1 MIPVRSDRP
10 CNEYWNNKEQKIV
23 KFIPRYA
30 IAKDVEKWEKENG
43 DDLNAFAEFY
53 PSGVCRIVSTAGC
66 PEGGCKIQDQDRTC
80 YSFSTKSRN
89 KFLKKLLSISPY
101 GFDFYFA
108 TVTIPNNKHAKIN
121 LENYKKA
128 VHTFLQRL
136 SRYHLDAFAKT
147 EFHKSG
153 IPHLH
158 LIIVSEPDLSLI
170 YDKVLKS
177 KIRVYPH
184 DETKESYI
192 RALVLSLWLDILHT
206 YFINFYSRFNNRI
219 YWSAVCAST
228 QCDYVKDFSKACYY
242 IAKYTC
248 KSEKKDNYQNRI
260 PFPFVG
266 LRFVH
271 KSLQNYGKKLYSEK
285 KVVYKISDT
294 LFHQLRLQT
303 IDDIKM
309 DCLEKKKPYKGGI
322 LNGFFYKNSDNLA
335 DKLSNSCF
343 ASPAFVNYKIPN

>member
-1 MIPVRSDRP
+1 MIPVRSDRYT
-10 CNEYWNNKEQKIV
+10 NEYWNNKEQKIV
-23 KFIPRYA
+23 KFIPRLA
-30 IAKDVEKWEKENG
+30 IAKDVERWEKENG
-43 DDLNAFAEFY
+43 DDLNALVEFY
-53 PSGVCRIVSTAGC
+53 PSGVCRVVSTAGC
-66 PEGGCKIQDQDRTC
+66 PQGSTKIEKKDRTC
-80 YSFSTKSRN
+80 YSFSKNSRN
-89 KFLKKLLSISPY
+89 KFLKKLLSISPD

-158 LIIVSEPDLSLI
+158 LIIVSEPDLTLI

-184 DETKESYI
+184 DENKKSFI
-192 RALVLSLWLDILHT
+192 RALVLALWLDILGT
-206 YFINFYSRFNNRI
+206 YFINFNSRFNNRLF
-219 YWSAVCAST
+219 WACCSASV
-228 QCDYVKDFSKACYY
+228 QCDIVNDFSKAVYY
-242 IAKYTC
+242 ISKYTC
-248 KSEKKDNYQNRI
+248 KNDDYQNRI
-260 PFPFVG
+260 PSAFVG

-271 KSLQNYGKKLYSEK
+271 KSLQNFGKKLYSEK
-285 KVVYKISDT
+285 KVVYKISDS

-309 DCLEKKKPYKGGI
+309 DCLEKKKPYKGRI
-322 LNGFFYKNSDNLA
+322 LNGFFYKDYT
-335 DKLSNSCF
+335 KLSNQLSNSDF
-343 ASPAFVNYKIPN
+343 ASPAFISH

>member
-1 MIPVRSDRP
+1 MIPVRSDRYTI
-10 CNEYWNNKEQKIV
+10 EYWNNKEQKIV
-23 KFIPRYA
+23 KFIPRLA
-30 IAKDVEKWEKENG
+30 IERDVERWEKENG
-43 DDLNAFAEFY
+43 EDLNAFAEFY

-66 PEGGCKIQDQDRTC
+66 PQGSTKIEEKDRTC
-80 YSFSTKSRN
+80 YKFSSKSRN
-89 KFLKKLLSISPY
+89 RFYKKLLSIRPDDH
-101 GFDFYFA
+101 DFYFA

-136 SRYHLDAFAKT
+136 SRYHLDTFAKT

-177 KIRVYPH
+177 KIKVYPH
-184 DETKESYI
+184 DETKKSFI
-192 RALVLSLWLDILHT
+192 RALVLSLWLDILGT
-206 YFINFYSRFNNRI
+206 YFINFNSRFNNRLF
-219 YWSAVCAST
+219 WACCSASV
-228 QCDYVKDFSKACYY
+228 QCDIVNDFSKAVYY
-242 IAKYTC
+242 ISKYTC
-248 KSEKKDNYQNRI
+248 KNDDYQNRI
-260 PFPFVG
+260 PYPFVG

-271 KSLQNYGKKLYSEK
+271 KSLKNFGKKLYSEK

-294 LFHQLRLQT
+294 LFHQLRLKT

-309 DCLEKKKPYKGGI
+309 DCLEQKKPYKGGI
-322 LNGFFYKNSDNLA
+322 LNGFFFKSYSELA
-335 DKLSNSCF
+335 DKLSNSDF
-343 ASPAFVNYKIPN
+343 ASPAFVNYKIPY